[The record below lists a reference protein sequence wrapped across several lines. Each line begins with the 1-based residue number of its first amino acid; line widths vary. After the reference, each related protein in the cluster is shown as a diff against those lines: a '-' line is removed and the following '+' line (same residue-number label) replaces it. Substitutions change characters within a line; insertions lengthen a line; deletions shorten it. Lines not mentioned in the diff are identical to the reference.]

1 MKTRDLLLLAIA
13 AYAAYKIKQT
23 SDHINS
29 TTGSI
34 SDVLTGTTGA
44 ISDVLTGTTG
54 AISDVSDIIGQIDS
68 GISDILSPNLSSG
81 GWTSVTGAGGFS
93 TASSG
98 GGGFT
103 TTVTQSPVSYVQ
115 GLVTNA
121 QIATAIQNSIN
132 QVSRMGYTQNIVG
145 GDTARQVIEATAA
158 YLRTTDTQKIYDALH
173 VQNALFD
180 IPLSSINYAM
190 TVLANSAASFNP
202 NNYINKS
209 YADAAAAY
217 YSRFPALL
225 STQYLDA
232 SQAYLF
238 NLIAGAY

>member
-44 ISDVLTGTTG
+44 ISDVLTGTT
-54 AISDVSDIIGQIDS
+54 DIIGQIDS
-68 GISDILSPNLSSG
+68 GITDILSPNLSSG
-81 GWTSVTGAGGFS
+81 GWISVTGAGGFS
-93 TASSG
+93 TSSSG

-103 TTVTQSPVSYVQ
+103 TTTTQPPSTKSAISYVQ
-115 GLVTNA
+115 GLVTNP

-132 QVSRMGYTQNIVG
+132 QVSSMGYTQNIVG

-217 YSRFPALL
+217 YSKFPGLL
-225 STQYLDA
+225 PTQYLDA